1 MAGSD
6 VYLELEWFIFQ
17 RKFVVYNLEKLSI
30 LQII

>member
-17 RKFVVYNLEKLSI
+17 LKFVVYNLEKLSI